1 MVSPVQISRVTDVT
15 EFIKAICISQP
26 EAIDSLT
33 DIINLLYSVVPWLLF
48 NVLGMVSPVQISRVT
63 DITEF
68 IKAICI
74 SQPEAIDGLTDII
87 NLLYSVVQR

>member
-1 MVSPVQISRVTDVT
+1 MHKIVVIQHEYQRL
-15 EFIKAICISQP
+15 EF
-26 EAIDSLT
+26 
-33 DIINLLYSVVPWLLF
+33 LLSVVPKVLF